1 MNPVEAFPSELPN
14 SVAQALPVAPSRW
27 SGLNTIQAIAGVV
40 LREMCRRKDF
50 YVLFFLTALITVAFG
65 SASFFGETDITRYL
79 KEICLQLIWVASLV
93 IAITSTS
100 RQIPAEREARTLFPL
115 LAKPVT
121 RNQLVMGK
129 FLGCWLAS
137 GLALLVF
144 YLFFVIISGLREQA
158 WPLAAYA
165 QAVVLHWFLL
175 GIVVTMTLLGSVV
188 FAAPSSNNTITFVV
202 IAGILFL
209 ARYLNR
215 LALGLEEPAQS
226 IVYSIY
232 YVIPHLEWFDSR
244 DRIIHDL
251 GALQWVVWCEA
262 LAYAVVY
269 GAMFLTAA
277 CLVFRR
283 KPVN

>member
-1 MNPVEAFPSELPN
+1 
-14 SVAQALPVAPSRW
+14 
-27 SGLNTIQAIAGVV
+27 
-40 LREMCRRKDF
+40 
-50 YVLFFLTALITVAFG
+50 
-65 SASFFGETDITRYL
+65 
-79 KEICLQLIWVASLV
+79 
-93 IAITSTS
+93 
-100 RQIPAEREARTLFPL
+100 
-115 LAKPVT
+115 
-121 RNQLVMGK
+121 
-129 FLGCWLAS
+129 
-137 GLALLVF
+137 
-144 YLFFVIISGLREQA
+144 
-158 WPLAAYA
+158 
-165 QAVVLHWFLL
+165 
-175 GIVVTMTLLGSVV
+175 MTLLGSVV